1 MNRSDIS
8 IVLSILLFI
17 SLAIT
22 GALGYLQSELEL
34 RKFIPHRYFAYTTL
48 ILAAI
53 HVILHW
59 KKLWR
64 YVRKRP
70 RMNAKADSD
79 LEEM

>member
-1 MNRSDIS
+1 MNRSDIT

-22 GALGYLQSELEL
+22 GVLGYLQSELEL
-34 RKFIPHRYFAYTTL
+34 RKFIPHRYFAFATL
-48 ILAAI
+48 TLAAI

-64 YVRKRP
+64 YIRKRP

-79 LEEM
+79 REKP